1 VLNFPGVVYDLTEP
15 TFPSEVASTPV
26 AITFNL
32 AASGTAISD
41 MRLYLSDDSAFQG
54 SADEG
59 LERAFMQYAPSGSL
73 WLGGL
78 SLPSGSVERIPQ
90 TVPGSPNVYRQ
101 DGGNAL
107 VGQDDQNSSEFI
119 YLNVVVPLGTPFGQY
134 GVCGSGLLRLSLIF
148 NYWNNDFILQF
159 GDLG

>member
-1 VLNFPGVVYDLTEP
+1 
-15 TFPSEVASTPV
+15 
-26 AITFNL
+26 
-32 AASGTAISD
+32 